1 MPIIRNTLGG
11 VGAES
16 EAQAK
21 LPVVPKQNCPEM
33 EDARDRGVPQTTLDR
48 GVRLHPP
55 AALPLEFPAPMYSID
70 AGMVDHPSGG
80 KASGPGFLHRTLFRT
95 DHKAIGLQYLWLALL
110 SVFLGM
116 IMSLVMRI
124 HLVWPGARL
133 PFTGLDG
140 SPERYAALT
149 LLHGSLMVLM
159 VLTAAPQAGFGNY
172 LLPIQIGARDMA
184 FPRLNLAALWITST
198 SLAGVTTAFFLPPQT
213 GLTLW
218 IASIALFCIAVLA
231 NALDFSV
238 TTIDLRA
245 KGMTLPRLPVTV
257 WAWFINAILSLLIF
271 SVLLAACVYLLA
283 DRTLGTHFFSLPA
296 LLPSISR
303 SSQSL
308 KSPLVASAVLWQ
320 RLFWFFAQ
328 AQVYVSILPCFGITT
343 HLIATF
349 SRKPVWAQRA
359 VVLALCAVGLFGFC
373 IWGQHTFASG
383 LNPYSPL
390 VFSLLASSL
399 GLPASILMIS
409 WFGTLWNGKVQLT
422 AAMLFALGFVSLFLA
437 GGLSGLFLARN
448 DLTATAAS
456 DDFITG
462 HFHLVMGIAATFAM
476 LGALFFWFPKMFGRS
491 LDERLGKIHFWITFC
506 GVYCVFMPMHWLGMI
521 AHLHLSPEAAVTVAT
536 TAASAIRSFV
546 TVATL
551 VTVAAQGIF
560 LFNFVKTLTKRSE
573 AVANNP
579 WRATTLEWSLQSPPP
594 LGNFAGS
601 APVVY
606 RGAYE
611 FGAGKFGAANA
622 EDFALQSL
630 QTEGGPPATL
640 GGTDPGLQP
649 LPPHAAGTP

>member
-1 MPIIRNTLGG
+1 
-11 VGAES
+11 
-16 EAQAK
+16 
-21 LPVVPKQNCPEM
+21 
-33 EDARDRGVPQTTLDR
+33 
-48 GVRLHPP
+48 
-55 AALPLEFPAPMYSID
+55 MYSID

-80 KASGPGFLHRTLFRT
+80 GASGLGFLRRVLFRT

-124 HLVWPGARL
+124 HLVWPAAHL
-133 PFTGLDG
+133 PFLTGLDG

-172 LLPIQIGARDMA
+172 LLPIHIGARDMA
-184 FPRLNLAALWITST
+184 FPRLNLAALWLILA
-198 SLAGVTTAFFLPPQT
+198 SLVGVTIAFFLPVQM

-218 IASIALFCIAVLA
+218 IAGIALFSIAALA
-231 NALDFSV
+231 NALNFSV

-245 KGMTLPRLPVTV
+245 QGMTLPRLPITV

-283 DRTLGTHFFSLPA
+283 DRTLGTHFFSLPT
-296 LLPSISR
+296 LLPSISPY
-303 SSQSL
+303 SQPVT
-308 KSPLVASAVLWQ
+308 SPVASPALWQ

-390 VFSLLASSL
+390 VFGLLASSL
-399 GLPASILMIS
+399 GLPASILLIS

-422 AAMLFALGFVSLFLA
+422 TAMLFALGFVSLFLA

-491 LDERLGKIHFWITFC
+491 LDEGLGKIHFWITFF

-521 AHLHLSPEAAVTVAT
+521 AHLHLSPEATVAA
-536 TAASAIRSFV
+536 TAAASTIRSFV
-546 TVATL
+546 TIATL

-560 LFNFVKTLTKRSE
+560 LVNFVKSLLKRGE
-573 AVANNP
+573 AVAKNP
-579 WRATTLEWSLQSPPP
+579 WRATTLEWSLPSPPP
-594 LGNFAGS
+594 LGNFAS
-601 APVVY
+601 AAPVVY

-611 FGAGKFGAANA
+611 FGAGKFGAPNV
-622 EDFALQSL
+622 EDFASQSL
-630 QTEGGPPATL
+630 PADSTPPAAP
-640 GGTDPGLQP
+640 GGTDAGLQP
-649 LPPHAAGTP
+649 LPPQAAGTV

>member
-1 MPIIRNTLGG
+1 MPDYDNGGNTTKSPHAG
-11 VGAES
+11 
-16 EAQAK
+16 
-21 LPVVPKQNCPEM
+21 LP
-33 EDARDRGVPQTTLDR
+33 
-48 GVRLHPP
+48 RLI
-55 AALPLEFPAPMYSID
+55 FS
-70 AGMVDHPSGG
+70 
-80 KASGPGFLHRTLFRT
+80 T
-95 DHKAIGLQYLWLALL
+95 DHKAIGLQYLWLALF

-124 HLVWPGARL
+124 HLVWPSAHF
-133 PFTGLDG
+133 PFPSGLDN
-140 SPERYAALT
+140 SPDRYAALT

-184 FPRLNLAALWITST
+184 FPTLNLLAFWVTVT
-198 SLAGVTTAFFLPPQT
+198 SLVGVTTAFFLAPQA

-218 IASIALFCIAVLA
+218 IASIALFCAGALA
-231 NALDFSV
+231 NALNFSV

-245 KGMTLPRLPVTV
+245 KGMTLPRLPITV

-271 SVLLAACVYLLA
+271 SILLAGCVYLLA
-283 DRTLGTHFFSLPA
+283 DRILGTHIFSAPA
-296 LLPSISR
+296 LL
-303 SSQSL
+303 SSAAFN
-308 KSPLVASAVLWQ
+308 SPAVALPGLWQ

-328 AQVYVSILPCFGITT
+328 AQVYVAILPCFGITT

-390 VFSLLASSL
+390 VFGLLASSL
-399 GLPASILMIS
+399 GLPASILLMS

-422 AAMLFALGFVSLFLA
+422 TAMLFALGFVSLFLA

-448 DLTATAAS
+448 DLTSTAVS

-491 LDERLGKIHFWITFC
+491 LDERLGKIHFWITFV
-506 GVYCVFMPMHWLGMI
+506 GVYCVFMPMHWLGLI
-521 AHLHLSPEAAVTVAT
+521 SHLHLSPEVMLTVAT
-536 TAASAIRSFV
+536 AATSAIRSLV
-546 TVATL
+546 TMATL
-551 VTVAAQGIF
+551 VTIAAQGIF
-560 LFNFVKTLTKRSE
+560 LVNFVKSLLQRSQ
-573 AVANNP
+573 AVENP
-579 WRATTLEWSLQSPPP
+579 WRATTLEWTLSSPPP
-594 LGNFAGS
+594 IGNFVGA

-606 RGAYE
+606 RSAYD
-611 FGAGKFGAANA
+611 FAVAANRT
-622 EDFALQSL
+622 EDFAPQSLATDSTPPAMPGGTDKGLQSL
-630 QTEGGPPATL
+630 PPY
-640 GGTDPGLQP
+640 
-649 LPPHAAGTP
+649 AAGTM

>member
-1 MPIIRNTLGG
+1 MRAALGG
-11 VGAES
+11 IVAS
-16 EAQAK
+16 
-21 LPVVPKQNCPEM
+21 
-33 EDARDRGVPQTTLDR
+33 GVPNDPRKTSMPDYDNGGNTTKSPHAGLP
-48 GVRLHPP
+48 RLI
-55 AALPLEFPAPMYSID
+55 FS
-70 AGMVDHPSGG
+70 
-80 KASGPGFLHRTLFRT
+80 T
-95 DHKAIGLQYLWLALL
+95 DHKAIGLQYLWLALF

-124 HLVWPGARL
+124 HLVWPSAHF
-133 PFTGLDG
+133 PFPSGLDN
-140 SPERYAALT
+140 SPDRYAALT

-184 FPRLNLAALWITST
+184 FPTLNLLAFWVTVT
-198 SLAGVTTAFFLPPQT
+198 SLVGVTTAFFLAPQA

-218 IASIALFCIAVLA
+218 IASIALFCAGALA
-231 NALDFSV
+231 NALNFSV

-245 KGMTLPRLPVTV
+245 KGMTLPRLPITV

-271 SVLLAACVYLLA
+271 SILLAGCVYLLA
-283 DRTLGTHFFSLPA
+283 DRILGTHIFSAPA
-296 LLPSISR
+296 LL
-303 SSQSL
+303 SSAAFN
-308 KSPLVASAVLWQ
+308 SPAVALPGLWQ

-328 AQVYVSILPCFGITT
+328 AQVYVAILPCFGITT

-390 VFSLLASSL
+390 VFGLLASSL
-399 GLPASILMIS
+399 GLPASILLMS

-422 AAMLFALGFVSLFLA
+422 TAMLFALGFVSLFLA

-448 DLTATAAS
+448 DLTSTAVS

-491 LDERLGKIHFWITFC
+491 LDERLGKIHFWITFV
-506 GVYCVFMPMHWLGMI
+506 GVYCVFMPMHWLGLI
-521 AHLHLSPEAAVTVAT
+521 SHLHLSPEVMLTVAT
-536 TAASAIRSFV
+536 AATSAIRSLV
-546 TVATL
+546 TMATL
-551 VTVAAQGIF
+551 VTIAAQGIF
-560 LFNFVKTLTKRSE
+560 LVNFVKSLLQRSQ
-573 AVANNP
+573 AVENP
-579 WRATTLEWSLQSPPP
+579 WRATTLEWTLSSPPP
-594 LGNFAGS
+594 IGNFVGA

-606 RGAYE
+606 RSAYD
-611 FGAGKFGAANA
+611 FAVAANRT
-622 EDFALQSL
+622 EDFAPQSLATDSTPPAMPGGTDKGLQSL
-630 QTEGGPPATL
+630 PPY
-640 GGTDPGLQP
+640 
-649 LPPHAAGTP
+649 AAGTM